1 MKTKIEVET
10 IPAKV
15 ESSLSGQIKQLKS
28 VGRTAVLAYLG
39 MWGLAYDGA
48 QELLTQSQRFV
59 KRAERRG
66 GVVEDKAVTRAR
78 RTVKRA
84 RYKVQD
90 QVKEMEAAVERLPLV
105 PQTEAAVKS
114 AKAKLETVSK
124 NLAERVESMKP
135 EVVVVETPADVE
147 VVPEPLPGY
156 DTMTAKVIIKE
167 LQSLPVS
174 KVMEVREY
182 EMTHENRVT
191 VLREADT
198 LIQAMPI
205 MGYDDLTVEEIEPML
220 KAMSESELDYLA
232 NYEAAHENR
241 VTLLRAIEQ
250 EQEARAE

>member
-1 MKTKIEVET
+1 MPWVTASNRALRKEDMKTKIEVET

-66 GVVEDKAVTRAR
+66 GIIEDKAVTRAR

-114 AKAKLETVSK
+114 AKTKLETLSK
-124 NLAERVESMKP
+124 NLVERVESMKP
-135 EVVVVETPADVE
+135 ETVMVETPAE
-147 VVPEPLPGY
+147 AVPEPLPG
-156 DTMTAKVIIKE
+156 
-167 LQSLPVS
+167 
-174 KVMEVREY
+174 
-182 EMTHENRVT
+182 
-191 VLREADT
+191 
-198 LIQAMPI
+198 
-205 MGYDDLTVEEIEPML
+205 
-220 KAMSESELDYLA
+220 
-232 NYEAAHENR
+232 
-241 VTLLRAIEQ
+241 
-250 EQEARAE
+250 

>member
-15 ESSLSGQIKQLKS
+15 ESSLSGQINQLKS

-66 GVVEDKAVTRAR
+66 GIIEDKAVTRAR

-114 AKAKLETVSK
+114 AKTKLETLSK
-124 NLAERVESMKP
+124 NLVERVESMKP
-135 EVVVVETPADVE
+135 ETVMVETPAE
-147 VVPEPLPGY
+147 AVPEPLPGY

-191 VLREADT
+191 VLREADA

-232 NYEAAHENR
+232 NYEAAHQNR